1 MDFSGGTPGSPAG
14 FLGEGINMYFKICCS
29 GVSPEQAKE
38 VPCYTICNLETC
50 EGQWLR
56 WEEHGSH
63 LSQLPLKYH
72 CT

>member
-1 MDFSGGTPGSPAG
+1 
-14 FLGEGINMYFKICCS
+14 MYFKICCS